1 MIIPFLSSTLAKMK
15 DILTWD
21 PRRIRNWGS
30 RYFSEPRKYKK
41 IKSLKHSFWGWFPDK
56 ATELSEVNIMVD
68 SQTLEKGTKECPASG
83 QTEFC
88 TEQSLHWGSFPNT
101 QFRLQRRLQQQHFH
115 PNTILAIS
123 LSLRPASS
131 SSLPSTYNATL
142 NTSPFDGPGFFP
154 HGNLWSMVGF
164 GHFSLSTR
172 LLRILIPLPQQELQS
187 AEMKVINP
195 QGFNKEYV

>member
-21 PRRIRNWGS
+21 PRRVRNWGS
-30 RYFSEPRKYKK
+30 RYFSEPRKYEK

-68 SQTLEKGTKECPASG
+68 SQTLEKGTKECPASE

-101 QFRLQRRLQQQHFH
+101 QLRLQRRLQQQHFH

-131 SSLPSTYNATL
+131 SSLPPPTTPPLIISLGRAR
-142 NTSPFDGPGFFP
+142 F
-154 HGNLWSMVGF
+154 
-164 GHFSLSTR
+164 LSTWES
-172 LLRILIPLPQQELQS
+172 L
-187 AEMKVINP
+187 
-195 QGFNKEYV
+195 EYGGLWPFFLV

>member
-21 PRRIRNWGS
+21 PRRVRNWGS

-68 SQTLEKGTKECPASG
+68 SQTLEKGTKECPASE

-101 QFRLQRRLQQQHFH
+101 QLRLQRRLQQQHFH

-142 NTSPFDGPGFFP
+142 NHLPLTGQVPFHMGIFGVWWALAIFPCLGFWES
-154 HGNLWSMVGF
+154 WSLY
-164 GHFSLSTR
+164 HSKSY
-172 LLRILIPLPQQELQS
+172 
-187 AEMKVINP
+187 KVL
-195 QGFNKEYV
+195 KWKW